1 MSEIVG
7 PTLQPIERMLEKM
20 SVDTVFGPPVKEG
33 DVTLIPV
40 AEYVAGFG
48 FGYGSYPL
56 GGKCCQ
62 PEDQT
67 TGGKCC
73 QPEDQ
78 AGEAS
83 EPPGE
88 SKECSSGVGSGG
100 GGMGRV
106 VPRGFIKIS
115 AQGASYEPI
124 INPTRIAIA
133 LFTMIGWSAFWLT
146 IGIRALVKARN

>member
-1 MSEIVG
+1 MMSEIVE

-33 DVTLIPV
+33 DLTLIPV
-40 AEYVAGFG
+40 AEYAVGFA
-48 FGYGSYPL
+48 FGNCSCPSGE
-56 GGKCCQ
+56 KCCQ
-62 PEDQT
+62 PVDQ
-67 TGGKCC
+67 
-73 QPEDQ
+73 D
-78 AGEAS
+78 GEAS
-83 EPPGE
+83 ELPVE
-88 SKECSSGVGSGG
+88 CKECNSGGGGG

-115 AQGASYEPI
+115 AEGASYEPI

-133 LFTMIGWSAFWLT
+133 LFAMIGWSAFWLT